1 MTTGKVAEIGNTW
14 SGWAKILATV
24 FAGLTLLGAG
34 GYINSE
40 IWQSKRLAY
49 TIMPA
54 EERQGHFSN
63 GLTIEN
69 RGRITLTDV
78 QIIIGGLGVP
88 IEAVQL
94 PEVHQ
99 PATVVDGG
107 EGFDHVRIDMPR
119 LSPDHAL
126 TVRLETSDPI
136 TLAAERHLIVTAAEA
151 VGKPSLT
158 SRLSMLFS
166 PWLVL
171 FVVSGI
177 ILLAIVLALLFFR
190 GEREYQS

>member
-1 MTTGKVAEIGNTW
+1 MATGKVAEIGNTW

-34 GYINSE
+34 GYVNTE

-69 RGRITLTDV
+69 RGRMTLTDV

-126 TVRLETSDPI
+126 TGPPRNQRPNHFGCGAPPHCDGSGSGWEAILNVAPIDAIFALVGAFRCFWRDPSCHS
-136 TLAAERHLIVTAAEA
+136 AGA
-151 VGKPSLT
+151 V
-158 SRLSMLFS
+158 
-166 PWLVL
+166 VL
-171 FVVSGI
+171 QAGC
-177 ILLAIVLALLFFR
+177 
-190 GEREYQS
+190 GP